1 MAVQPAAG
9 PSPRP
14 RISRGFIEDHR
25 RRRCVDATAEIL
37 HEFGRGGL
45 SVTAILGL
53 TGTAR
58 NTFYKLFVS
67 IDECVDYGIDLAE
80 AELFT
85 GLEELDGEAE
95 WRAELAAGIGG
106 FFERVAAKPLLAGL
120 YLIHSSGFATDAAQT
135 ASLTAGERFVPLL
148 SRGRDEAE
156 ALGRSAPSPLVDEC
170 LSRTITSLA
179 ARRVLDSEADRLPA
193 ESGEIAMLAAEY
205 YTGRRDPS

>member
-14 RISRGFIEDHR
+14 RISNGFLEEHR

-45 SVTAILGL
+45 SVTTIVRLA
-53 TGTAR
+53 GTAR

-67 IDECVDYGIDLAE
+67 IDDCIGLAG
-80 AELFT
+80 AELFA

-95 WRAELAAGIGG
+95 WRAELAAGIGA
-106 FFERVAAKPLLAGL
+106 FFDAVAAQPLLAGL
-120 YLIHSSGFATDAAQT
+120 YLIHSSGWGSDIAQT
-135 ASLTAGERFVPLL
+135 ASLTAGERFLPLL

-156 ALGRSAPSPLVDEC
+156 ALGRRAPSPVVDEC
-170 LSRTITSLA
+170 LSRTIISLA
-179 ARRVLDSEADRLPA
+179 ARRVLDSEVERLPE
-193 ESGEIAMLAAEY
+193 ESSEIAMLAAEY